1 VGRTRVGQ
9 ETNFD
14 RLELEVWTDGTISA
28 ADAVSGSAEI
38 IIEQFKLFA
47 HMGQPPL
54 PVVERGL
61 GAGVQLTPEKYNMPI
76 EDLNLSMR
84 AYNCLRR
91 SGLMTMGQVLEKSE
105 EELLSLRNF
114 GRKSYDELREKLN
127 EMDLLPADRP
137 EDVMEAPPIEEGE
150 SPILAQR
157 PAVEAVEEVAAPE
170 APPAPVEEV
179 AAPAEAEAPPAKR
192 SRAKKAA
199 EALSEEEE
207 EVPEWQRKL
216 KELIQKEPGE

>member
-1 VGRTRVGQ
+1 
-9 ETNFD
+9 
-14 RLELEVWTDGTISA
+14 
-28 ADAVSGSAEI
+28 
-38 IIEQFKLFA
+38 
-47 HMGQPPL
+47 MGQPPL

-61 GAGVQLTPEKYNMPI
+61 GAGVVLTPEKFNMPI

-127 EMDLLPADRP
+127 EMGLLAADRP

-150 SPILAQR
+150 SPIIATR
-157 PAVEAVEEVAAPE
+157 PAVEEVAAPE
-170 APPAPVEEV
+170 AAPAEEEV
-179 AAPAEAEAPPAKR
+179 AAPEAAPAEEEVAVAAEAAAPPAKR
-192 SRAKKAA
+192 SRAKKAVA
-199 EALSEEEE
+199 ATEEGDE

-216 KELIQKEPGE
+216 KELIQEEPGE